1 MRMGNANIVGLSLE
15 WRRIE
20 MTNSEAIYI
29 FKNLINIVHH
39 LRGDGKSFTKL
50 MMVDALSKG
59 IDDALAEQEIT
70 VHGGL
75 NK

>member
-1 MRMGNANIVGLSLE
+1 
-15 WRRIE
+15 

-29 FKNLINIVHH
+29 FKNLINIVRY

-59 IDDALAEQEIT
+59 IDDALAEQENCK
-70 VHGGL
+70 GGL